1 LEIFS
6 GYLELL
12 PKGFG
17 FLRQAAGNLKA
28 QNADPFVPPQ
38 LIKKYALKEGQLL
51 SGPVRSDERGRVQMT
66 DVALI
71 NSIKPGTLSPGNG
84 QQISINPDKQ
94 INMRLGEKDLT
105 GKLLNYFVPVGKGQ
119 RGLILS
125 PPKAGKTTLLQHFAQ
140 ATLQNHPEIQ
150 VFVLLVDER
159 PEEVTTF
166 RRSLPGAIVFSS
178 SSDED
183 RNNHLRLTRLSMN
196 IAMRAME
203 SGQDVIV
210 LIDSLTRMSR
220 AYNLESPNNS
230 KIMSGGVSAGALD
243 LPRRLFGSARNIEN
257 GGSLTILATILVDT
271 GSRMDEVI
279 FQEFKGTG
287 NLDLVLSRE
296 AAELRIF
303 PAIDLK
309 KSGTRRDD
317 LLLDQETMK
326 IIAKQR
332 LLLAERTPAE
342 AIRYTLNWLRDSKEL
357 P

>member
-1 LEIFS
+1 MEIIS

-17 FLRQAAGNLKA
+17 FLRQAASNLKP
-28 QNADPFVPPQ
+28 QNTDPFISPQ
-38 LIKKYALKEGQLL
+38 LIKKYALKEGHLIA
-51 SGPVRSDERGRVQMT
+51 GPVKMDERGRAQLTEIELV
-66 DVALI
+66 
-71 NSIKPGTLSPGNG
+71 NGSKPGSNLPGNG
-84 QQISINPDKQ
+84 PQVSINPNEQ
-94 INMRLGEKDLT
+94 INMCLGEKDIT

-125 PPKAGKTTLLQHFAQ
+125 PPKAGKTTLLHHFAQ
-140 ATLQNHPEIQ
+140 ATLQNNPEIQ

-166 RRSLPGAIVFSS
+166 RRSLPGAVVFSS
-178 SSDED
+178 SSDEE
-183 RNNHLRLTRLSMN
+183 RNNHLRLTRLAMN

-203 SGQDVIV
+203 SGQDVMV

-220 AYNLESPNNS
+220 AYNLEAPNNS

-257 GGSLTILATILVDT
+257 GGSLTILASILVDT

-296 AAELRIF
+296 AAESRLF

-317 LLLDQETMK
+317 LLLSHETLK
-326 IIAKQR
+326 IIAKHR
-332 LLLAERTPAE
+332 ILLAERTATE
-342 AIRYTLNWLRDSKEL
+342 AVRFTLNWLRDSKEL